1 MSSVKWLTRIQVLTE
16 PYQRLL
22 ADNGLRVLG
31 SQHGK
36 PVRRPLM
43 EMTVKSLIARPGLRE
58 MVKGGSAYRVS
69 GAAWTVNAD

>member
-16 PYQRLL
+16 PYQRYWQTTDY
-22 ADNGLRVLG
+22 AYWDSSTGT
-31 SQHGK
+31 

-69 GAAWTVNAD
+69 GAAWTGNAE